1 MKYRWNV
8 DLEFRFRIDGKST
21 KLPFKKQKQSPNV
34 FYKKGVLNFFLQNL
48 QENTIAGASFLIK
61 LQV

>member
-1 MKYRWNV
+1 MKYRRTV
-8 DLEFRFRIDGKST
+8 DLEFIFQIDGEST

-34 FYKKGVLNFFLQNL
+34 FYKKSVLNFYLQNL
-48 QENTIAGASFLIK
+48 LENTITGASFLIK